1 MVVVVPAVD
10 DDVLIT
16 TTTAATT
23 ATAAQPTTTTANTNI
38 GNANGNIQ
46 FEATVKALTPPNTCE
61 SAEASSNN
69 NNNNGNSNS
78 NNSHQHHRSDNTR
91 TTTTTRTTAIAA
103 GTQKQQPAV
112 NSEANTTTNNT
123 TTTINNNQDKIIM
136 SATESAAAAATPPS
150 TTTPAAPATT
160 TITGATSVA
169 AVGSLPVPSKSAV
182 SQRQV
187 DIKIDKKSNMEQA
200 TQQLTKKVLKL
211 DLSGKNL
218 DDYALKSPK
227 SPIAARLPHQTSL
240 TSSVDVED
248 RKTLR
253 EALYQGI
260 FHRHRRTIF
269 AVGSFLRMLRSRNA
283 QYNTIR
289 SSSEGEDIDEF
300 LKRRSSKLLKL
311 PHLFDR

>member
-23 ATAAQPTTTTANTNI
+23 ATATAAQPTTTTTANTNI

-61 SAEASSNN
+61 SAETSSNN
-69 NNNNGNSNS
+69 NNNNNNNYSNS
-78 NNSHQHHRSDNTR
+78 HQQHHRSDKTT

-103 GTQKQQPAV
+103 GTQKQQPA
-112 NSEANTTTNNT
+112 EKT
-123 TTTINNNQDKIIM
+123 
-136 SATESAAAAATPPS
+136 AAAAAT
-150 TTTPAAPATT
+150 T
-160 TITGATSVA
+160 TGATSVA
-169 AVGSLPVPSKSAV
+169 AVSSLPVPSKSAV